1 MAYAP
6 FDGTKPDPA
15 TQAGTAIMNSIK
27 DNERA
32 IYDAINIG
40 VLPGFNKS
48 QSGGTAEQPAT
59 VLYTNG
65 AEIMRE
71 QLTWGTTGGEAGN
84 VTVAVFSKSVNSGTS
99 YDTIKTI
106 TLTYDASGNN
116 VSTAWT

>member
-1 MAYAP
+1 MPYTA

-15 TQAGTAIMNSIK
+15 TQAGTALANSIK

-40 VLPGFNKS
+40 TLPGFNRS

-59 VLYTNG
+59 VLYTSG
-65 AEIMRE
+65 AEIIRA

-84 VTVAVFSKSVNSGTS
+84 VTVAVFSKSINTGTS

-106 TLTYDASGNN
+106 TLTYDANGNCI
-116 VSTAWT
+116 STAWT